1 MSALWL
7 VTGGLLGALV
17 GSFLNVVVDRG
28 LSGRNVAFPPSAC
41 EACGKRLGPLE
52 LIPVVSW
59 AAQRGRCA
67 GCRAPLGAQYP
78 LVELAM
84 AGLGVLA
91 FSLAGPTLALPGLFL
106 LLAVLLAAA
115 VWDFRT
121 MTLPDRLVMLAA
133 PVALALLL
141 LATPDRA
148 VPALV
153 GGAVAAG
160 AVGLLD
166 VLGSGVMRLFRPRRF
181 SGAADYPLATLL
193 LPVGAALVSPAPWTL
208 LAAGVGVLVTG
219 VLLHRAPG
227 VAARVARVLAALE
240 GPAVLAG
247 AALIGLAASR
257 GVGVDAL
264 LGALAMFGAAV
275 MALAVV
281 WAPALLDGPRRAHLA
296 QADEQEGDPVAVG
309 FGDTKYAF
317 MLGGLLVAVLGERGL
332 WSAAAWLVP
341 ASGVLAVTLSA
352 FKIKKLPFGPVLLT
366 GALLALV
373 FGDGV
378 LTLLGF

>member
-1 MSALWL
+1 M
-7 VTGGLLGALV
+7 GALV

-28 LSGRNVAFPPSAC
+28 LSGRNIAFPPSAC
-41 EACGKRLGPLE
+41 ESCGKRLSPLE

-59 AAQRGRCA
+59 AAQRGQCA
-67 GCRAPLGAQYP
+67 GCRAPLSAQYP
-78 LVELAM
+78 LVELIM

-91 FSLAGPTLALPGLFL
+91 FSLAGPTLALPGLFA
-106 LLAVLLAAA
+106 LLAVLLAAS

-121 MTLPDRLVMLAA
+121 MTLPDRLVLLAA

-141 LATPDRA
+141 LGLPDRA

-166 VLGSGVMRLFRPRRF
+166 VLGSGLMRLFRPRRF

-208 LAAGVGVLVTG
+208 LAAGVGVA
-219 VLLHRAPG
+219 VLGAVMYRASLDG
-227 VAARVARVLAALE
+227 AARIGRVLAVLE

-247 AALIGLAASR
+247 AALVGLAASR
-257 GVGVDAL
+257 GEGVAAL
-264 LGALAMFGAAV
+264 LGGLSMFGAAL
-275 MALAVV
+275 MGLAVL
-281 WAPALLDGPRRAHLA
+281 WAPALLDAPRRARL
-296 QADEQEGDPVAVG
+296 EQMESEAGDPVAVG

-341 ASGVLAVTLSA
+341 ASAVLAVILSA
-352 FKIKKLPFGPVLLT
+352 FKVKKLPFGPVLLT

-373 FGDGV
+373 FGDA
-378 LTLLGF
+378 LLSLLGV